1 MTRISCLCA
10 AALSRVFFCSSS
22 SSSRVDIHPPH
33 YYYINIVRR
42 IVTVGTHIVCH
53 LVYTPLGVLRVEQK
67 AGIHPSS
74 GCIVLRQK
82 IGPAHTSGS
91 LAISCDARLF
101 FSFFFFFSLK
111 WILFSLLHLSPSQL
125 SIRTYKRRPR
135 LGPSLDI
142 PAGTTTNRSPRRRV
156 LSLSL
161 SLSFVYCPQ
170 SSCHPHNQKL
180 RVYCQPN
187 KQGALASTIYSG
199 HVRAN
204 AVFEVN
210 SGSCA
215 ATVDPRFPISSA
227 VAPPRSQFPFD
238 LWVAFHY
245 V

>member
-1 MTRISCLCA
+1 MNKRPAFIRHPDALCYVRRLDRPIHQD
-10 AALSRVFFCSSS
+10 LSPSLAMRVSSFLFS
-22 SSSRVDIHPPH
+22 SSSR
-33 YYYINIVRR
+33 
-42 IVTVGTHIVCH
+42 
-53 LVYTPLGVLRVEQK
+53 
-67 AGIHPSS
+67 SS
-74 GCIVLRQK
+74 GFSFLSFICLRASCVY
-82 IGPAHTSGS
+82 GRTSG
-91 LAISCDARLF
+91 
-101 FSFFFFFSLK
+101 
-111 WILFSLLHLSPSQL
+111 
-125 SIRTYKRRPR
+125 
-135 LGPSLDI
+135 GPDWVH
-142 PAGTTTNRSPRRRV
+142 PWTFRQEQQQTGHRDDEF
-156 LSLSL
+156 SL

>member
-1 MTRISCLCA
+1 MHCVTSEDWTGPYIRISRHLLRCASLLFFFLLLLAQVDSLFSPSSVSEPVVYTYVQA
-10 AALSRVFFCSSS
+10 AAQIGSIPGHSGR
-22 SSSRVDIHPPH
+22 
-33 YYYINIVRR
+33 NNNKQ
-42 IVTVGTHIVCH
+42 VTET
-53 LVYTPLGVLRVEQK
+53 
-67 AGIHPSS
+67 
-74 GCIVLRQK
+74 
-82 IGPAHTSGS
+82 TS
-91 LAISCDARLF
+91 
-101 FSFFFFFSLK
+101 
-111 WILFSLLHLSPSQL
+111 
-125 SIRTYKRRPR
+125 
-135 LGPSLDI
+135 
-142 PAGTTTNRSPRRRV
+142 
-156 LSLSL
+156 SL

>member
-10 AALSRVFFCSSS
+10 AALSRVFFCSSSS

-82 IGPAHTSGS
+82 TGPAHTSGS

-125 SIRTYKRRPR
+125 CIRTYKRRPR

-156 LSLSL
+156 LSLFCVL
-161 SLSFVYCPQ
+161 SSIILPSAQPETPCLLPTKQTGCTRIHYLLRTCAGKRSF
-170 SSCHPHNQKL
+170 
-180 RVYCQPN
+180 
-187 KQGALASTIYSG
+187 
-199 HVRAN
+199 
-204 AVFEVN
+204 
-210 SGSCA
+210 
-215 ATVDPRFPISSA
+215 
-227 VAPPRSQFPFD
+227 
-238 LWVAFHY
+238 
-245 V
+245 

>member
-10 AALSRVFFCSSS
+10 AALSRVFFCSSSS

-82 IGPAHTSGS
+82 TGPAHTSGS

-156 LSLSL
+156 LSLL
-161 SLSFVYCPQ
+161 CIVLN
-170 SSCHPHNQKL
+170 HPAIRTTRNSVSIANQTNRVHSHPLFTPDMCGQTQFL
-180 RVYCQPN
+180 R
-187 KQGALASTIYSG
+187 
-199 HVRAN
+199 
-204 AVFEVN
+204 
-210 SGSCA
+210 
-215 ATVDPRFPISSA
+215 
-227 VAPPRSQFPFD
+227 
-238 LWVAFHY
+238 
-245 V
+245 